1 LLKRIYLLP
10 FIIAI
15 NRKVGLKKAPS
26 CLSFTASMIKI
37 ICCIMSFL
45 KNPGE
50 QIDYKILFIFPVIF
64 KELAVAFFIPQVC
77 GKEKLQ
83 SKVRMGG

>member
-1 LLKRIYLLP
+1 
-10 FIIAI
+10 
-15 NRKVGLKKAPS
+15 
-26 CLSFTASMIKI
+26 
-37 ICCIMSFL
+37 MSFL